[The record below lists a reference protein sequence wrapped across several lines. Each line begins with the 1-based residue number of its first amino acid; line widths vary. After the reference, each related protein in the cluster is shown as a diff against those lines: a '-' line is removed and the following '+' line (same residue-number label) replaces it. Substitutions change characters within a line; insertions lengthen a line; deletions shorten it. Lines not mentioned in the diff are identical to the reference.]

1 MSEARLPREAESQ
14 VVELDV
20 RRLILGLTVLGS
32 AAALLGMG
40 LIVVKSRARLR
51 RQQELL
57 QGLERLLQMIKQLR
71 TETPLSPGTCT
82 EGDQ

>member
-1 MSEARLPREAESQ
+1 MSEPRLPREAESQ
-14 VVELDV
+14 VVEIDV
-20 RRLILGLTVLGS
+20 CRLILGLTVLS
-32 AAALLGMG
+32 TAATLLGMG
-40 LIVVKSRARLR
+40 LIAVKSRTRLR

-71 TETPLSPGTCT
+71 TETPTSPGTGT